1 MKLVCVTVRHA
12 RDLPPVR
19 AAGSLRN
26 WPPNSKNLSAR
37 RAVASARTML
47 NKSMSDAIW
56 PGEISSWNNGQL
68 RFERGDR

>member
-26 WPPNSKNLSAR
+26 WPPNSKNLSAC
-37 RAVASARTML
+37 RAGECANNAEQKHERCYL
-47 NKSMSDAIW
+47 A
-56 PGEISSWNNGQL
+56 GEISSWNNGQL